1 MAYLGKAPVNGF
13 HAKQQLT
20 GDGSTVTFTL
30 DQTVATET
38 SIIVSVGGV
47 LQEPAVG
54 FNLGSGGT
62 VITFTEAPSST
73 DRVYVQF
80 LGTAIVQNLLDVNG
94 AEFVLDVDADT
105 SFTADTDDEI
115 DIKVGGSDRSTIKA
129 TGFHNLDSIKYVAG
143 TGDDLQLYHDGTN
156 SYLANSTGALKIA
169 TETSGIAITLGH
181 STSEVTVAD
190 NLTVTGTLTV
200 GGTVNFGDFDI
211 SNVGSIALDTI
222 TNDGTDITLD
232 SSGDIILDSDGAD
245 IIFKD
250 AGTEISRFTNS
261 SSDFII
267 QTAVSDKDFI
277 IKGNDGGA
285 TITPFTIDM
294 SAGGDLFLTGGL
306 IDLKNDGSAVSQIK
320 FYCESS
326 NAHAQTLIGAPHSES
341 ATNTLTLPSTGG
353 NSYLV
358 SAASTATLTNKTL
371 TSPQITTSIIP
382 SSADGAA
389 IGSAS
394 AEFSDL
400 FLADA
405 STIQFGNDQEVRLI
419 HNADKGLIL
428 KHTATADDKPV
439 SLTLQ
444 TGETDIAANDVI
456 GQIDFQAPDEGTGT
470 DAILV
475 AAGIAAISEGD
486 FSSSSNATKLSFKT
500 GVSEAASEKMSL
512 SSAGLLTVADD
523 IVFKDGGT
531 IGVSSAVDAMTVSSA
546 GIVTF
551 KDDILIK
558 DGGTIGSASDADAI
572 TISSGGVVTMNQ
584 IPVFSAGINVSG
596 GSIAGTLSTA
606 AQANITSLGTLTTL
620 TIDNVII
627 NGTTIGHTSDTDLIT
642 IADGIA
648 TVAGE
653 VSMTT
658 LDIGGTNVT
667 STAAELNYVDG
678 VTSNVQTQLDTKT
691 TTGKAVAFALVFG

>member
-1 MAYLGKAPVNGF
+1 MAYIGKAPINGF
-13 HAKQQLT
+13 HAKQTLT
-20 GDGSTVTFTL
+20 GDGSTVAFSL
-30 DQTVATET
+30 DQTVANET

-47 LQEPAVG
+47 IQEPKTAY
-54 FNLGSGGT
+54 NLTNGGAS
-62 VITFTEAPSST
+62 ITFTAAPAST
-73 DRVYVQF
+73 DRVYVHF
-80 LGTAIVQNLLDVNG
+80 LGTAIVQNLNSAGG
-94 AEFVLDVDADT
+94 AELILDADNDT

-143 TGDDLQLYHDGTN
+143 TGDDLEIYHDGTN
-156 SYLANSTGALKIA
+156 SLIANKTGALKIA

-181 STSEVTVAD
+181 TTSEVTVAD

-245 IIFKD
+245 VIFKD

-277 IKGNDGGA
+277 IKGNDGGS

-326 NAHAQTLIGAPHSES
+326 NAHAQTLIGAPHSQS
-341 ATNTLTLPSTGG
+341 ATNTLTLPDGSNGVLLST
-353 NSYLV
+353 V
-358 SAASTATLTNKTL
+358 STATVTNKTL
-371 TSPQITTSIIP
+371 TSPVINTGTFGTSILP
-382 SSADGAA
+382 TSADGTTL
-389 IGSAS
+389 GSAS
-394 AEFSDL
+394 KEFSDL

-405 STIQFGNDQEVRLI
+405 STIQFGADQDVTLTHVADTGLLLNTTMVVQFRDSAINIGSPADGDLDI
-419 HNADKGLIL
+419 NADDEIELNSTLIDVNGNL
-428 KHTATADDKPV
+428 DV
-439 SLTLQ
+439 SGTIVSAG
-444 TGETDIAANDVI
+444 TI
-456 GQIDFQAPDEGTGT
+456 TGT
-470 DAILV
+470 LA
-475 AAGIAAISEGD
+475 
-486 FSSSSNATKLSFKT
+486 
-500 GVSEAASEKMSL
+500 
-512 SSAGLLTVADD
+512 
-523 IVFKDGGT
+523 
-531 IGVSSAVDAMTVSSA
+531 
-546 GIVTF
+546 
-551 KDDILIK
+551 
-558 DGGTIGSASDADAI
+558 
-572 TISSGGVVTMNQ
+572 
-584 IPVFSAGINVSG
+584 
-596 GSIAGTLSTA
+596 TA
-606 AQANITSLGTLTTL
+606 AQGNITSLGTLTTL
-620 TIDNVII
+620 TVDNVIT
-627 NGTTIGHTSDTDLIT
+627 NGSTIGHTSDTDLIT
-642 IADGIA
+642 LADGIA

-667 STAAELNYVDG
+667 ATAAELNFVDG
-678 VTSNVQTQLDTKT
+678 VTSNVQTQMDTKT

>member
-13 HAKQQLT
+13 HAKQQIT

-94 AEFVLDVDADT
+94 AEFVLDADADT

-143 TGDDLQLYHDGTN
+143 TGDDLEIYHDGTN
-156 SYLANSTGALKIA
+156 SLIANKTGALKIA

-245 IIFKD
+245 VIFKD
-250 AGTEISRFTNS
+250 AGTEFGRVTNS
-261 SSDFII
+261 STDFII

-277 IKGNDGGA
+277 IKGNDGGS

-306 IDLKNDGSAVSQIK
+306 IDLKNDGSNVSQIK
-320 FYCESS
+320 FYCEAS

-353 NSYLV
+353 NSYLLT
-358 SAASTATLTNKTL
+358 AASTATLTNKTL
-371 TSPQITTSIIP
+371 TSPVLNTATVGTSIVP
-382 SSADGAA
+382 ASADGATL
-389 IGSAS
+389 GSAS

-400 FLADA
+400 YLADG
-405 STIQFGNDQEVRLI
+405 SKIFLGNDQEIMIV
-419 HNADKGLIL
+419 HNADNGIQL
-428 KHTATADDKPV
+428 KHTATADDKPIK
-439 SLTLQ
+439 LIMQ

-456 GQIDFQAPDEGTGT
+456 GVIDFQAPDEGTGT

-475 AAGIAAISEGD
+475 AAGIEAVSEGD
-486 FSSSSNATKLSFKT
+486 FSSSSNATSLVFKT
-500 GVSEAASEKMSL
+500 GASEAAAGKIKVT
-512 SSAGLLTVADD
+512 SAGHLFPMADD
-523 IVFKDGGT
+523 SYDLGG
-531 IGVSSAVDAMTVSSA
+531 
-546 GIVTF
+546 
-551 KDDILIK
+551 
-558 DGGTIGSASDADAI
+558 AS
-572 TISSGGVVTMNQ
+572 NQ
-584 IPVFSAGINVSG
+584 WRNIYTGDLH
-596 GSIAGTLSTA
+596 LS
-606 AQANITSLGTLTTL
+606 NMSK
-620 TIDNVII
+620 
-627 NGTTIGHTSDTDLIT
+627 
-642 IADGIA
+642 
-648 TVAGE
+648 
-653 VSMTT
+653 
-658 LDIGGTNVT
+658 DIGNI
-667 STAAELNYVDG
+667 VDG
-678 VTSNVQTQLDTKT
+678 SKGDWTIQEGSSDLFLINNNS
-691 TTGKAVAFALVFG
+691 GKKYKFNLTEV